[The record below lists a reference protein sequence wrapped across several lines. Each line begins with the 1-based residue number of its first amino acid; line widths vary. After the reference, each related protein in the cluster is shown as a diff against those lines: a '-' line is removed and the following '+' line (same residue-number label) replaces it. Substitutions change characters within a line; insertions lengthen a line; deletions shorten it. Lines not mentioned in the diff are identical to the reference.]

1 MKRFFCPALTVL
13 ALASSGFVLAQPAAP
28 AKPAADKS
36 VQIGGAAVG
45 QFGHFVAVGWAK
57 AMARAP
63 GYRASPA
70 ATSGFVENAQLI
82 AQRKMEF
89 GWVSGLTFD
98 EARAGDGSVITPDE
112 LGRMRAVFTLP
123 AGANH
128 VVVLAKSPIQSLE
141 DLKGKRI
148 SGFGRGSLGWTYV
161 GDVLGTVNI
170 AKSSYREEHRGRDP
184 EHREE
189 PLGPTQAIQALKDG
203 KVDVVW
209 GTGNPPNPS
218 IVELGATHRF
228 RLIPIPATVL
238 DKLVTKAPSWQTA
251 VIPSGSYKNMDGAE
265 TDVATI
271 QQTQVATTSTAV
283 DADTVYAAVW
293 AVMEHLDDF
302 WSVHPGA
309 KFLQVKTALDG
320 MPIPLHAGAVRYFR
334 AKGIEIPSRLI
345 PPEAR

>member
-1 MKRFFCPALTVL
+1 MRNRINRTIVRTATAGAIALGMFSL
-13 ALASSGFVLAQPAAP
+13 AVAQVPAP
-28 AKPAADKS
+28 AKPAAEKS

-82 AQRKMEF
+82 AQKKMEF

-98 EARAGDGSVITPDE
+98 EARGGDTSVVTKDE
-112 LGRMRAVFTLP
+112 LGQMRAVFTLP
-123 AGANH
+123 AGAHH
-128 VVVLAKSPIQSLE
+128 VVVLANSRIRRLE
-141 DLKGKRI
+141 DMAGKRI

-161 GDVLGTVNI
+161 SDILGTVGI
-170 AKSSYREEHRGRDP
+170 AKSAY
-184 EHREE
+184 REE
-189 PLGPTQAIQALKDG
+189 PLGPSQAIQALKEG

-218 IVELGATHRF
+218 IVELAATHRF
-228 RLIPIPATVL
+228 RLISIPAAVMSKL
-238 DKLVTKAPSWQTA
+238 DAKAPSWQAA
-251 VIPSGSYKNMDGAE
+251 VIPKGVYNNMEGGD
-265 TDVATI
+265 TDVVTL

-283 DADTVYAAVW
+283 DNETVYAAVW
-293 AVMEHLDDF
+293 AVMENLGDF

-309 KFLQVKTALDG
+309 KFLELKTALDG
-320 MPIPLHAGAVRYFR
+320 MPIPLHAGAVRYYR
-334 AKGIEIPSRLI
+334 AKGIAIPARLI